1 MKHAR
6 FFAITLNVSILIVML
21 GGCGTSDGTLREHG
35 RSESYIMG
43 FHDGR
48 HSGMKEAGNYLEHIV
63 KDTQRFKDDVDYQA
77 GWLAGETEGI
87 RMQEQANA
95 ASSSYN
101 ASKAADKAGPHPH
114 DAMKDAMKG
123 VNTDDLKVLEK

>member
-1 MKHAR
+1 MKNGRSLAM
-6 FFAITLNVSILIVML
+6 AWSLSLLIIVL
-21 GGCGTSDGTLREHG
+21 GGCSTSDSALREQG
-35 RSESYIMG
+35 RGESYITG

-63 KDTQRFKDDVDYQA
+63 KDTQRFKDDTDYQA
-77 GWLAGETEGI
+77 GWLAGEVEGI
-87 RMQEQANA
+87 RIQQQANA
-95 ASSSYN
+95 ASNSYN
-101 ASKAADKAGPHPH
+101 AGKAADKAGPHPH